1 MQEKM
6 ARQENNPQVRE
17 TDPPS
22 RLEGR
27 NPVAEA
33 LAAGRSINRIYVL
46 EGARGGRA
54 GKDLVELVEQ
64 CRRQGALVDYVSRAA
79 LDRMAVTHAHQGI
92 IAEAAPYAYQ
102 DLDRI
107 LADCQAQGRD
117 PFLLLLDHIQD
128 AHNLGSILR
137 VADGAGVQ
145 AVVIPRR
152 RAVALNAAVARS
164 SAGAIEHVPVCR
176 VNNLTQTLLRLK
188 EEGFW
193 IFGTAAEGG
202 SSYRQADYSGKIAL
216 IIGSE
221 GAGMSKKIAGHCD
234 FLLSI
239 PLQGRINSLN
249 AAVACG
255 ILAFEAASQ
264 RKDPQA
270 CQNP

>member
-1 MQEKM
+1 MT
-6 ARQENNPQVRE
+6 RQETSTQESGPDPQA
-17 TDPPS
+17 

-33 LAAGRSINRIYVL
+33 LAAGRSINRAYIL
-46 EGARGGRA
+46 EGAKGGRA
-54 GKDLVELVEQ
+54 SKDLAELAEQ
-64 CRRQGALVDYVSRAA
+64 CRQQGAVIEYVSRAL

-92 IAEAAPYAYQ
+92 IAEVAPYAYQ
-102 DLDRI
+102 DLSQI
-107 LADCQAQGRD
+107 LADCQALGKE

-137 VADGAGVQ
+137 IADGAGVQ

-164 SAGAIEHVPVCR
+164 SAGAVEHVPVCR
-176 VNNLTQTLLRLK
+176 VNNLTQTLLMLK
-188 EEGFW
+188 DQGFW
-193 IFGTAAEGG
+193 IYGTAAGG
-202 SSYRQADYSGKIAL
+202 GTPYKQADYSGRIAL

-221 GAGMSKKIAGHCD
+221 GAGMSKKIASHCD

-264 RKDPQA
+264 RSDPGKS
-270 CQNP
+270 QNP